1 MKRIWIPLLFLLLAA
16 SAGPARAFCGFYVSQ
31 ADARIFNKASRVA
44 LARDGDRAVVT
55 MSSDFK
61 GDPREFAVVVP
72 VPTVITR
79 EQVHIGDSALLD
91 HLDSFS
97 APRLVEYFDSDPC
110 ALREQREMSAP
121 AAGMMMK
128 MSANAPRSDDALGV
142 KIEARYTVGE
152 YDILILSATQSSG
165 LGTWL
170 KREGYRMPPGAEGV
184 LGSYIRQGMHF
195 FVARVNLKEHSK
207 LGFETLR
214 PIQVAYESPKFML
227 PIRLGTV
234 NADGPQDLLVFVITR
249 SGRVESTNYRNVK
262 VPTGMDIPL
271 YVKEEFGRFY
281 RAAFDRQV
289 EAASREAVFTEY
301 AWPMSWCDP
310 CAAPPLSEEELR
322 GLGVFWVE
330 DAGIRGGGL
339 APVFLTRLHVRY
351 DREHFPEDLVFLETS
366 DAQSFQARYVLRHP
380 WKGSA
385 DGCGEARAYYE
396 QLRRRKGEEAR
407 SLAALTGWGMGDIR
421 RRMSVGEDAVGA
433 TSSGGRRWYE
443 RIWKN

>member
-1 MKRIWIPLLFLLLAA
+1 MKRIWIPLLFLLPAA
-16 SAGPARAFCGFYVSQ
+16 SAPPARAFCGFYVAQ
-31 ADARIFNKASRVA
+31 ADARLFNKASRVA
-44 LARDGDRAVVT
+44 LARDGDRTVVT

-61 GDPREFAVVVP
+61 GDLKEFAVVIP
-72 VPTVITR
+72 VPTVITK
-79 EQVHIGDSALLD
+79 EQVHIGETALLD

-97 APRLVEYFDSDPC
+97 APRLVEYFDGDPC
-110 ALREQREMSAP
+110 GVREERAMSAP
-121 AAGMMMK
+121 AAGLMMMK
-128 MSANAPRSDDALGV
+128 SSAGAARDDALGV
-142 KIEARYTVGE
+142 RIEARYTVGE

-170 KREGYRMPPGAEGV
+170 RREGYRLPAGAEEV
-184 LGSYIRQGMHF
+184 LGSYIRQNMHF
-195 FVARVNLKEHSK
+195 FVARVNLKEQSK

-234 NADGPQDLLVFVITR
+234 NAQGPQDLLVFVITK

-271 YVKEEFGRFY
+271 YVKDGFGDFY
-281 RAAFDRQV
+281 HALFDRQV
-289 EAASREAVFTEY
+289 ENASREAVFTEY

-310 CAAPPLSEEELR
+310 CAAPPLSIEELR

-330 DAGIRGGGL
+330 DAATRGGP

-351 DREHFPEDLVFLETS
+351 DREHFPEDLVFQETS
-366 DAQSFQARYVLRHP
+366 DQQSFQARYVMRHP

-385 DGCGEARAYYE
+385 EGCDGARSYYE
-396 QLRRRKGEEAR
+396 QLRRRKGQEAR
-407 SLAALTGWGMGDIR
+407 ALAGLTGWGMGEIR
-421 RRMSVGEDAVGA
+421 HRMSTGEDAVGA
-433 TSSGGRRWYE
+433 NSAGGRRWYE